1 MRIND
6 QTSVRFKGFL
16 EKWKEN
22 KISDLATFSKGSG
35 YSKSDLVDCGTP
47 ILLYGQLYTNYK
59 TIISSVN
66 NYVIEKEKSVFS
78 CGNEVVVPASGES
91 SEDIARASAIVTP
104 NIIIGGDLNIIR
116 PMENIEP
123 AFLALSL
130 SHGKTHG
137 QLKKLAQGKSVVH
150 LQNSEIK
157 KVVISYPSINEQIQ
171 ISSFFK
177 SLDDTISL
185 HQQELEALKQ
195 TKQGFL
201 QKMFPRD
208 EENIPEVRFLEFTN
222 KWNAKNLKSV
232 FKDFI
237 VPMRDKPREFSGD
250 IPWTRIED
258 IEGRYLNGT
267 KSGQFVSENTVKSMN
282 LKVIPKG
289 ALIVSASAT
298 FGIVAIVNTDVITN
312 QTFIGLVP
320 NEEFDLNFL
329 YSLFQSTGVRKKLK
343 KESAGSTIFYISRKQ
358 FEGLVSYFPE
368 REEQVKIGEFFRQL
382 DEVIELK
389 EKEIEALKQTKKGF
403 LQKMFV

>member
-1 MRIND
+1 MKNNNPIL
-6 QTSVRFKGFL
+6 RFHEFNENWVLKSIEEL
-16 EKWKEN
+16 AKEFFGGGTPKTTISEFWN
-22 KISDLATFSKGSG
+22 GEIPWLQSSDLTNHKVYGVTSKKNINSSAIKNSATK
-35 YSKSDLVDCGTP
+35 
-47 ILLYGQLYTNYK
+47 
-59 TIISSVN
+59 IIPKDS
-66 NYVIEKEKSVFS
+66 I
-78 CGNEVVVPASGES
+78 
-91 SEDIARASAIVTP
+91 AIVTRVGVGKIALLEHP
-104 NIIIGGDLNIIR
+104 YSTSQD
-116 PMENIEP
+116 
-123 AFLALSL
+123 FLSL
-130 SHGKTHG
+130 SGLNIDKWFG
-137 QLKKLAQGKSVVH
+137 VYLLYNKLQKELKQVQGTSIKGITKSELLRKNV
-150 LQNSEIK
+150 SIPE
-157 KVVISYPSINEQIQ
+157 INEQ
-171 ISSFFK
+171 SKLGDFFK
-177 SLDDTISL
+177 KLDDTISL

-201 QKMFPRD
+201 QKMFPKD
-208 EENIPEVRFLEFTN
+208 GENIPEVRFLEFTN
-222 KWNAKNLKSV
+222 KWNEENLKSV

-289 ALIVSASAT
+289 ALIVSVSAT
-298 FGIVAIVNTDVITN
+298 FGIVAIVNTDLITN

-389 EKEIEALKQTKKGF
+389 EKELKALKETKKGF

>member
-1 MRIND
+1 MKIESSPRLRFSNFND
-6 QTSVRFKGFL
+6 
-16 EKWKEN
+16 KWKKKKLESVLKEYN
-22 KISDLATFSKGSG
+22 KVIQSDKYPIATSSRKGLFLQTEYFNGERSGIDSSLKFSLVPQGYITYRHMSDDSTFYFNKNRMNTAILVSKEYPVFTTNEKGYDEFILEHLN
-35 YSKSDLVDCGTP
+35 YSKEFSRFSHMQKKGGTRVR
-47 ILLYGQLYTNYK
+47 LYFNVL
-59 TIISSVN
+59 
-66 NYVIEKEKSVFS
+66 KSYELFL
-78 CGNEVVVPASGES
+78 P
-91 SEDIARASAIVTP
+91 SAEEQTKIGSFLK
-104 NIIIGGDLNIIR
+104 NI
-116 PMENIEP
+116 
-123 AFLALSL
+123 
-130 SHGKTHG
+130 
-137 QLKKLAQGKSVVH
+137 
-150 LQNSEIK
+150 
-157 KVVISYPSINEQIQ
+157 
-171 ISSFFK
+171 
-177 SLDDTISL
+177 DDTISL

-195 TKQGFL
+195 TKEGFL

-208 EENIPEVRFLEFTN
+208 GENIPEVRFLEFTN
-222 KWNAKNLKSV
+222 KWNSQNLKSV

-298 FGIVAIVNTDVITN
+298 FGIVAIVNTNLITN

-389 EKEIEALKQTKKGF
+389 EKELEALKETKKGF